1 MVCGTQQDN
10 SHSIREDRVK
20 FFVHKGGVKGLDCI
34 ASDQSRPGFY
44 KFSFHHVLHFV
55 FWDLMFNDT
64 FVMCSSIFAQAL
76 GTAIGGSTSAQ
87 YASMVVAEKE
97 IYLNSSSLPPIVRY
111 RDNFLV
117 LVLQSFLLH
126 TSVNECI
133 AQVLRR
139 LTETIRMNL
148 TLEGVTPRRPF
159 LEAMVFVTS
168 NSTFS
173 PNSRDMLSSY
183 VPNQIAKC
191 THYAHS

>member
-1 MVCGTQQDN
+1 M
-10 SHSIREDRVK
+10 
-20 FFVHKGGVKGLDCI
+20 
-34 ASDQSRPGFY
+34 Y
-44 KFSFHHVLHFV
+44 
-55 FWDLMFNDT
+55 NDT

-87 YASMVVAEKE
+87 YASMVVAKKE
-97 IYLNSSSLPPIVRY
+97 IDLNSSSLPSIVRY

-117 LVLQSFLLH
+117 LVLQSFLQH

-139 LTETIRMNL
+139 LTATIRMNL
-148 TLEGVTPRRPF
+148 TLEALTPRLPF

-168 NSTFS
+168 NSTFG

-191 THYAHS
+191 TYTLCT

>member
-1 MVCGTQQDN
+1 
-10 SHSIREDRVK
+10 
-20 FFVHKGGVKGLDCI
+20 
-34 ASDQSRPGFY
+34 
-44 KFSFHHVLHFV
+44 
-55 FWDLMFNDT
+55 
-64 FVMCSSIFAQAL
+64 
-76 GTAIGGSTSAQ
+76 
-87 YASMVVAEKE
+87 MVVAEKE
-97 IYLNSSSLPPIVRY
+97 IDLNSSSLPPIVRY

-117 LVLQSFLLH
+117 LVLQSFLQH

-148 TLEGVTPRRPF
+148 TLEAVTPRRPF

-191 THYAHS
+191 THCAHS